1 MPATSKA
8 QKRFFYAVKNYKETK
23 GKKPKVSKKIR
34 EAAKSMT
41 MKQIND
47 FLEGTKALPE
57 KVKKSESLLNDL
69 VKIAN
74 HFDALGL
81 TSEADILDR
90 ILKNLLP

>member
-8 QKRFFYAVKNYKETK
+8 QKRFFYAVKNYKESK

-47 FLEGTKALPE
+47 FLQSKKNLPE
-57 KVKKSESLLNDL
+57 KVKKSEIRIRKA
-69 VKIAN
+69 VK
-74 HFDALGL
+74 
-81 TSEADILDR
+81 
-90 ILKNLLP
+90 K